1 MRKIGLQFLLFLP
14 LTAFGQSISYLENTV
29 LYSNPAARVKE
40 KFFSTNT
47 INSDA
52 ILINGNF
59 KNLTFN
65 GFTYNK
71 LEVKNFQFGLG
82 MVSYLNQHFKSGNL
96 KLDANYSF
104 KLAENLSLSVGLGAS
119 FNQYGYFKYQ
129 YSPNLITT
137 KSNVFVGLNS
147 GLMLEGKKWRT
158 GFSVNNFN
166 EPDIRIFN
174 DTMMVNYSF
183 GFFAEYIFRL
193 NENWGIIPLINYG
206 INNQLN
212 TVLGIS
218 ATYKKLQFGTSMLGN
233 GFTVFAGY
241 TFNDKFMMSAIT
253 KIENSHL
260 SNGYGYGNTMLN
272 FSFQVPKIKKEKGEK
287 L

>member
-1 MRKIGLQFLLFLP
+1 MRKIVLQFLLALP
-14 LTAFGQSISYLENTV
+14 LTAFGQSILYLENTV

-104 KLAENLSLSVGLGAS
+104 KLAENLSLAVGLGAS

-129 YSPNLITT
+129 YSPNLTTT
-137 KSNVFVGLNS
+137 KSNVFIGLNS

-158 GFSVNNFN
+158 GFSINNIN

-174 DTMMVNYSF
+174 DTMMVNY
-183 GFFAEYIFRL
+183 
-193 NENWGIIPLINYG
+193 
-206 INNQLN
+206 
-212 TVLGIS
+212 
-218 ATYKKLQFGTSMLGN
+218 
-233 GFTVFAGY
+233 
-241 TFNDKFMMSAIT
+241 
-253 KIENSHL
+253 
-260 SNGYGYGNTMLN
+260 
-272 FSFQVPKIKKEKGEK
+272 
-287 L
+287 